1 MGSGVGGFALI
12 IKSTLAVMLVG
23 LLPVLKFLWSRNQQS
38 RDPSQRKN
46 RLGRAPSSSSIWIR
60 SVSNART
67 SLTFTL
73 LILAVLVPVGV
84 LLVQLSPKAAQI
96 ADVVVSSGGK
106 ILIAGGFSSSMND
119 FTATTELF
127 DPSTST
133 FAPANQTALMNTG
146 RNEATASLL
155 TSGPNA
161 GDVLIAGGASNS
173 SGEGITVLASTE
185 LYNPTSN
192 SFAPASQTATMNG
205 ARGFAT
211 ATTLTSGPNAGQ
223 ILIAGGANASSA
235 LSSTELY
242 NPTTNTFAAAN
253 QTASMNDE
261 RYGAT
266 ATVLTIGPN
275 AGKVLIAAGA
285 DNSGPVAST
294 ELYNPTTNT
303 FASTGQTATMNA
315 ARYGATAT
323 LLMSGPNAGKV
334 LFVGGFG
341 AAPTSA
347 PLASTELYDPVTNT
361 FASASEQTASMNT
374 ARYLATA
381 TLIVKGPNAGKIL
394 IAGGFG
400 ASGALASTE
409 LYDPVANT
417 FTSAN
422 LTPSMN
428 NARAEATAS
437 TLMTGPNAGQIL
449 IAGGIDGGSATLSS
463 TEVFDPALNSF
474 VASGQTPVMN
484 TDRSMAVV
492 AQLPDISPSPISFVG
507 VGLLAD
513 FSEPV
518 TSLPVSIPP
527 GVQAGD
533 IMLAQIVVYDGSAT
547 NVPVAPAG
555 WTVVRHDAVSS
566 GSVQMT
572 SWVYS
577 HLAGTSEPTSYTW
590 NITLQ
595 FAAGI
600 MRAWRGVSQVSPI
613 DQSSGATGSVT
624 NPVSLAAPSLTPA
637 TNNEL
642 QVYFYGAQDFAAPT
656 ITEPQA
662 ITQRLN
668 IRSVQEGFTL
678 AFGDL
683 AAPSEG
689 TASPTYLAM
698 ATGNLGVG
706 SPVMTAEAIL
716 LVPAG
721 VVVAT
726 PTPTP
731 TSTSTPTPTSTPTS
745 TRTVTA
751 TLTLTPTPPATPTA
765 SLTTTA
771 TPTATPTKTATA
783 TTTAT
788 PTITA
793 TSTLTGTPTITTTPT
808 QGATQ
813 IPTPVLSPGTPTPTP
828 TFTPPPSITSTPT
841 STPTSAPVITFV
853 AGGPLADSA
862 QPVSTLTVNLPP
874 AVESGDLLLAQI
886 AVWDGAGTNVPS
898 APAGWTLIRHDAV
911 SNSNK
916 ITSWLYYHVAGSS
929 EPVSYSWNI
938 ASQYAAGVMG
948 AWRGASSTSPI
959 DQASGSTAAGPSP
972 ISDAAPSL
980 TPTNNNELQVY
991 LYGSQSNGAPTIT
1004 EPGAINTRS
1013 NIMSVKEG
1021 FTLAFGDLAAPSGG
1035 TASPTYLAMAS
1046 FLRGMPVM
1054 TAQAV
1059 LLVPQNATPT
1069 ATATLSPTPTVT
1081 ATVTSS
1087 PTATPTATPA
1097 PTETGTETT
1106 TPTAT
1111 STPTVTS
1118 TLTSTPTSAPTET
1131 STATTT
1137 PTSAPTSVAPTATVV
1152 PPTPTPLPPTPTIV
1166 PPTPTPVPPTP
1177 TPLPPTPTGFPTL
1190 IPPTPTPIPP
1200 TPTSIPP
1207 TPTVVAPTPTAAPTT
1222 VPMIG
1227 FVAAGPL
1234 GDSSQPV
1241 TTVTVS
1247 VPNGIQSGDVFL
1259 AQIVIADATGTN
1271 VPTAPSGWTFI
1282 RDDFVGNGNKMTS
1295 WLYFHVAGSSE
1306 PATYGWKIAS
1316 QYAAGLM
1323 GAWRGASSSPIDLA
1337 SGTTAAGPSP
1347 VSAAA
1352 PSLTP
1357 SNNNELQVYFYGSQ
1371 NFNSPTITE
1380 PAAITSLA
1388 NIESAK
1394 EGFTL
1399 AFGDLA
1405 APPEGTASPTY
1416 TAMSTFPLAK
1426 PVLTAQAVLLRAG
1439 P

>member
-12 IKSTLAVMLVG
+12 IKSTLVVVLVG

-38 RDPSQRKN
+38 RDSSPRKN
-46 RLGRAPSSSSIWIR
+46 RFGRALSSPSLWVR
-60 SVSNART
+60 SASNART
-67 SLTFTL
+67 SLKFTL

-84 LLVQLSPKAAQI
+84 LLVQLSPKAAQL

-106 ILIAGGFSSSMND
+106 ILVAGGASSSMND

-127 DPSTST
+127 DPSTSS

-146 RNEATASLL
+146 RDEATTSLL
-155 TSGPNA
+155 TSGPNS
-161 GDVLIAGGASNS
+161 GDVLIAGGAGNGPG
-173 SGEGITVLASTE
+173 GEGITVLASTE
-185 LYNPTSN
+185 LYNPTTN
-192 SFAPASQTATMNG
+192 SFAPAGQTATMNG
-205 ARGFAT
+205 ARGLAT

-223 ILIAGGANASSA
+223 ILIAGGANASTA

-242 NPTTNTFAAAN
+242 NPVTNTFAAAN

-266 ATVLTIGPN
+266 ATVLTIGPS

-285 DNSGPVAST
+285 NNTGSLAST
-294 ELYNPTTNT
+294 ELYDPATNT
-303 FASTGQTATMNA
+303 FASANQTATMNA

-334 LFVGGFG
+334 LLVGGFG
-341 AAPTSA
+341 AAPTSV
-347 PLASTELYDPVTNT
+347 PLASTELYDPVSNT
-361 FASASEQTASMNT
+361 FASATEQTASMNT
-374 ARYLATA
+374 GRYLATA
-381 TLIVKGPNAGKIL
+381 TLIPKGPNAGKIL

-417 FTSAN
+417 FTAAN

-428 NARAEATAS
+428 NARAAATAS

-449 IAGGIDGGSATLSS
+449 IAGGLDGGATTLSS
-463 TEVFDPALNSF
+463 TEVFDPASNSF
-474 VASGQTPVMN
+474 IASGQTPAMN
-484 TDRSMAVV
+484 TDRSMAVAV
-492 AQLPDISPSPISFVG
+492 QLPDVSPSPISFVG

-533 IMLAQIVVYDGSAT
+533 IMLAQIVVYDGAAT

-555 WTVVRHDAVSS
+555 WNVVRHDAVSS

-577 HLAGTSEPTSYTW
+577 HLAGASEPTSYTW

-642 QVYFYGAQDFAAPT
+642 QVYLYGAQDFVAPT

-668 IRSVQEGFTL
+668 IRSAQEGFTL

-698 ATGNLGVG
+698 ATGNVGGG

-731 TSTSTPTPTSTPTS
+731 TSTSTPTATSTPTS
-745 TRTVTA
+745 TRTSTA
-751 TLTLTPTPPATPTA
+751 TLTVTPTTSTTPTQTVTTTPTA
-765 SLTTTA
+765 SLTVTA
-771 TPTATPTKTATA
+771 TPTVTATLTATA
-783 TTTAT
+783 TPTTTAT
-788 PTITA
+788 RTP
-793 TSTLTGTPTITTTPT
+793 TSTQTTTPT
-808 QGATQ
+808 IA
-813 IPTPVLSPGTPTPTP
+813 PTPPPTVLPTGPSLTPTP

-841 STPTSAPVITFV
+841 STPTAAPIITFV

-874 AVESGDLLLAQI
+874 VVEPGDLLLAQI
-886 AVWDGAGTNVPS
+886 AVWDGAGTNVPA
-898 APAGWTLIRHDAV
+898 APAGWTVIRHDAV
-911 SNSNK
+911 ANSNK

-948 AWRGASSTSPI
+948 AWRGTSSASPI
-959 DQASGSTAAGPSP
+959 NQASGSTAAGPSP

-991 LYGSQSNGAPTIT
+991 VYGSQSNGAPTIT

-1059 LLVPQNATPT
+1059 LLVPQSATAT

-1087 PTATPTATPA
+1087 PTPTPTPA
-1097 PTETGTETT
+1097 PTETGTETG
-1106 TPTAT
+1106 TPTATATATITSTPTSEPTETGTAT
-1111 STPTVTS
+1111 STPT
-1118 TLTSTPTSAPTET
+1118 
-1131 STATTT
+1131 TT
-1137 PTSAPTSVAPTATVV
+1137 PTSGPTTVAPTPTVV
-1152 PPTPTPLPPTPTIV
+1152 PPTPTPVPPTPTIV

-1190 IPPTPTPIPP
+1190 IPPTPTPVLP
-1200 TPTSIPP
+1200 TATSIPP

-1234 GDSSQPV
+1234 GDSASPV

-1247 VPNGIQSGDVFL
+1247 VPKGIQSGDVFL

-1271 VPTAPSGWTFI
+1271 VPTAPSGWTLI

-1316 QYAAGLM
+1316 QYAAGVM
-1323 GAWRGASSSPIDLA
+1323 GAWRGASSSPLDLA
-1337 SGTTAAGPSP
+1337 SGTDRGRPQS
-1347 VSAAA
+1347 
-1352 PSLTP
+1352 
-1357 SNNNELQVYFYGSQ
+1357 
-1371 NFNSPTITE
+1371 
-1380 PAAITSLA
+1380 
-1388 NIESAK
+1388 
-1394 EGFTL
+1394 GFGRG
-1399 AFGDLA
+1399 AFVDA
-1405 APPEGTASPTY
+1405 E
-1416 TAMSTFPLAK
+1416 
-1426 PVLTAQAVLLRAG
+1426 
-1439 P
+1439 